1 MIERIHLSVFRA
13 LQTRTTRVTPTGCL
27 QTGMESNQ
35 DDSEQHIETRAI
47 HAGQEPDPETGA
59 IMTPIYASSTYV
71 QETPG
76 EHQGYEYSRT
86 GNPTRTDLEANL
98 ASLEGGTAGR
108 VFSSGM
114 GAINTVLNL
123 CEAGDHVV
131 TSSDVYGG
139 THRLFTQVYEQYD
152 LDFDFVDM
160 TDLDSVED
168 AVRPETEIVW
178 VETPTNPLMRVVNI
192 GRVADIAHE
201 HGALCAVDN
210 TFATPYLQQPL
221 DHGADIVCHSLTKYL
236 GGHSDVVGGALIT
249 DDADLDEDIGFYQ
262 NSVGA
267 TPNPFSCFLVLRGTK
282 TLPVRMDRHCE
293 NAHTLVEWLDDHSAV
308 ERVYY
313 PGLDSHPS
321 HAIATEQMDDFGGMF
336 SFELDA
342 TLDQTSDV
350 VSNTEVFTLAE
361 SLGGVESLIEQP
373 AAMTHQSIPREERV
387 EAGLTDGL
395 IRVSVGIEHGEDLR
409 ADLEGAIDTVL
420 G

>member
-1 MIERIHLSVFRA
+1 MD
-13 LQTRTTRVTPTGCL
+13 
-27 QTGMESNQ
+27 SNETDQ
-35 DDSEQHIETRAI
+35 DQHIETRAI
-47 HAGQEPDPETGA
+47 HAGQESDPETGA

-71 QETPG
+71 QDSPG
-76 EHQGYEYSRT
+76 EHRGYEYSRT
-86 GNPTRTDLEANL
+86 GNPTRTDLEENL
-98 ASLEGGTAGR
+98 ASLEGGRAGR

-131 TSSDVYGG
+131 TSGDVYGG
-139 THRLFTQVYEQYD
+139 THRIFTQVYEQYD
-152 LDFDFVDM
+152 LSFDFVDM
-160 TDLDSVED
+160 TDPDSVVD
-168 AVRPETEIVW
+168 AMQPETELVW
-178 VETPTNPLMRVVNI
+178 VETPTNPLMRVI
-192 GRVADIAHE
+192 DIAEVADIAHE

-210 TFATPYLQQPL
+210 TFATPYLQRPL

-236 GGHSDVVGGALIT
+236 GGHSDVVGGALVT
-249 DDADLDEDIGFYQ
+249 DDAELDEDIGFYQ

-267 TPNPFSCFLVLRGTK
+267 TAGPFGCFLVLRGTK
-282 TLPVRMDRHCE
+282 TLPIRMDRHCE
-293 NAHTLVEWLDDHSAV
+293 NARALVEWLDGHSAV

-321 HAIATEQMDDFGGMF
+321 HEIATEQMDDFGGMF

-342 TLDQTSDV
+342 TLDETSAV
-350 VSNTEVFTLAE
+350 VSNTDVFTLAE

-373 AAMTHQSIPREERV
+373 AAMTHQSIPREERI

-409 ADLEGAIDTVL
+409 ADLAGAIDTVL